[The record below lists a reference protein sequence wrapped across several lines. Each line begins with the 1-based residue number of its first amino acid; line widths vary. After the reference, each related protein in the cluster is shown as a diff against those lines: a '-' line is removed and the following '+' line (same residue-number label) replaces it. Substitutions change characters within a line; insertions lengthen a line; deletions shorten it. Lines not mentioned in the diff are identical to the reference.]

1 MKDPWAQVIS
11 AARKKL
17 LWGRFVS
24 MIPFRIHRVCLSALK
39 MLISSSL
46 EVSFRHVLIDMY
58 LVFLLPLHNPFKI
71 FDA

>member
-24 MIPFRIHRVCLSALK
+24 MIPFRIHRVCLQ
-39 MLISSSL
+39 
-46 EVSFRHVLIDMY
+46 
-58 LVFLLPLHNPFKI
+58 P
-71 FDA
+71 